1 MWHVGRGRAR
11 SLLVRGSSP
20 CGIRD
25 YADAQRAL
33 GGDEGEARVVPV
45 RERRSEP
52 RGRTLRQAL
61 EHAARQQLGPAV
73 LDRRQD
79 VLCGPGS
86 LEERPVV
93 CRLGGSGARRER
105 GDDARG
111 VKRRRPPGSGRGG
124 SLRGVSRRSGHQPI
138 RPQGQGVDAGTY
150 RAGAPNRNKPI
161 GVARALRSAVLALC
175 VCSMYEN
182 STVPSGSDLP
192 DHVSRYIFVY
202 LYCKHVPTHHQNEPS
217 SAPSAT
223 PNVSACLTRL
233 LRSKLFGAC
242 AAAPYAFPLS

>member
-124 SLRGVSRRSGHQPI
+124 SLRRSGHPPA
-138 RPQGQGVDAGTY
+138 RTGGRRGHLRTDS
-150 RAGAPNRNKPI
+150 GAPNRNKPI